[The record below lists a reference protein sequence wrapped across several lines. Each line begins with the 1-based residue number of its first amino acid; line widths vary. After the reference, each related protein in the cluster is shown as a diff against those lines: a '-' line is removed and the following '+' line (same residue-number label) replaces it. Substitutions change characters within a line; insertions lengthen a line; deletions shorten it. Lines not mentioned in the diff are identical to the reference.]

1 LPNIEIKSHSHL
13 HAKVYWGS
21 NQAIVG
27 SANFS
32 ANDLGFEKTEKNG
45 WIEAGMIINDEE
57 SILHKIEVWFDK
69 LWFDSE
75 SMIVNLKSLTI
86 QFYQKHAKIGKR
98 EENIFLKLF

>member
-75 SMIVNLKSLTI
+75 SKIIDNSILSKAREDWEKRR
-86 QFYQKHAKIGKR
+86 KHLPQALLR
-98 EENIFLKLF
+98 N